1 MHGPLFLRRSS
12 LPFARLQTVKILHG
26 SFDQALW
33 PPPWPSILRAIKPA
47 VCQASNHGPLF
58 LTHSSLRLAKLQT
71 LKMVR
76 GSLATSMTLGRSS
89 LPFARLQTLKSS
101 AAASTRHSGHLH
113 GPLFLRRSSLPFARL
128 QILKIV
134 RGSFDQAL
142 IFSWPS
148 VLTAFKPAVRGFKP
162 LKRSAAAST
171 RHSGH
176 LHGPLI
182 LRRSSLPFA
191 RLQKLKILCGSF
203 DQALCPPPWPSV
215 LMFL

>member
-89 LPFARLQTLKSS
+89 LPFARLQTLKM
-101 AAASTRHSGHLH
+101 L
-113 GPLFLRRSSLPFARL
+113 
-128 QILKIV
+128 

-142 IFSWPS
+142 WPPPWPS
-148 VLTAFKPAVRGFKP
+148 VLKAFKLAVCQASNPENRPRQLRPGTNIFMAFCAYGVQACGERLQTLKTLRGSFDQELWPPPWPSDLTAFKPAVCQ
-162 LKRSAAAST
+162 ASKT
-171 RHSGH
+171 
-176 LHGPLI
+176 
-182 LRRSSLPFA
+182 
-191 RLQKLKILCGSF
+191 
-203 DQALCPPPWPSV
+203 
-215 LMFL
+215 